1 MQSKVDVGA
10 VLIQLKPNRKNEL
23 KAWQQELNARKSE
36 AIETLKAEG
45 VLVES
50 WFYLQIE
57 GKDFLMACMR
67 AENIKKAQQIARN
80 SAFTIDAVHRAFKQ
94 NWEKVYPAELLL
106 DLDNSQNENNQEV
119 ALDV

>member
-23 KAWQQELNARKSE
+23 KAWQKEMNVRKSE
-36 AIETLKAEG
+36 AIETLQAEG
-45 VLVES
+45 VFIES
-50 WFYLQIE
+50 WFYLEIE
-57 GKDFLMACMR
+57 GRDFLTAFMR

-80 SAFTIDAVHRAFKQ
+80 SEFAIDEVHRTFKQ
-94 NWEKVYPAELLL
+94 NWKKVYPAELLL
-106 DLDNSQNENNQEV
+106 DLDNSQNEDNQEA

>member
-57 GKDFLMACMR
+57 GKDFLMAFMR

-80 SAFTIDAVHRAFKQ
+80 STFAIDAVHRAFKQ

-106 DLDNSQNENNQEV
+106 DLDNSQNENNQEA
-119 ALDV
+119 ALDL